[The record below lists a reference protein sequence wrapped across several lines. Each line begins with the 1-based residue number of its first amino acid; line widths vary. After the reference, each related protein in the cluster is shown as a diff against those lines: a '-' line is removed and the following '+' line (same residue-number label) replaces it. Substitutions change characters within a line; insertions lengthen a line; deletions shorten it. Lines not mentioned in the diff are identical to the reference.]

1 MLGNLQ
7 IGQPKQQI
15 IKSALDSCKKAFWFC
30 LMFSFFI
37 SIFTLAS
44 SVYSMQVLDRVLSS
58 NSFETLLY
66 LTIIV
71 LAFLTFL
78 GILTEVRSTIFLHIS
93 NWLDEALSPVLF
105 NSSIEAQ
112 GSNKNISSQNMRDLQ
127 TIKGFISG
135 PNLAVLLDAPFA
147 IIYLIMIFFI
157 HWINGL
163 VTLVGGLIM
172 LKMAY
177 INEKTT
183 KELIDKTNQMQAE
196 VMRDFEII
204 SSNSEA
210 INAMGMKGNVRENWQ
225 AGNDELRKSS
235 TDLATVSNRI
245 SSISKTLRMA
255 LQTLTMASSAILVM
269 FNKMSSGGIIAT
281 SILAGK
287 ALAPFDN
294 AIGLWKSLKTTKAAY
309 LRLNESLKNYVEDK
323 GKIELPTPQGEIIAD
338 KLIYKIPNSD
348 RFLIKGASFKINA
361 GEVIGIIGPTG
372 SGKTTL
378 ARLLVGVLKP
388 SSGIVKIDGANLFDQ
403 DLEKIGKHIGYL
415 PQDVEL
421 FKGLVKHNIA
431 RMHKEAKDEEIIKA
445 AKFCDVHEIILS
457 LANGY
462 ETPIEKDAANLSAG
476 QKQRIA
482 LARAYFGDV
491 KFVVLDEPNSNLDTE
506 GENALNN
513 AILRARTNKITT
525 VIITHRASVI
535 SICDKVM
542 VLRDGEVKAFD
553 ATDKVLGKSSQQN
566 SGMATLG
573 ATT

>member
-1 MLGNLQ
+1 MLKNLQ
-7 IGQPKQQI
+7 IQQPQQQI
-15 IKSALDSCKKAFWFC
+15 IRLSLESCKKAFWFC
-30 LMFSFFI
+30 LLFSFFI

-44 SVYSMQVLDRVLSS
+44 SIYSMQVLDRVLSS

-71 LAFLTFL
+71 LAFLIFL
-78 GILTEVRSTIFLHIS
+78 GILTQVRSTIFLHVS
-93 NWLDEALSPVLF
+93 NWLDEKLSPILF

-135 PNLAVLLDAPFA
+135 PNLAVLFDAPFA
-147 IIYLIMIFFI
+147 IVYLVMIFFI

-163 VTLVGGLIM
+163 ITLVGGLIM

-177 INEKTT
+177 INEKST
-183 KELIDKTNQMQAE
+183 KELIEKTNQMQAE

-204 SSNSEA
+204 SSNSEV
-210 INAMGMKGNVRENWQ
+210 INAMGMKGNVRGNWQ
-225 AGNDELRKSS
+225 AGNDELRKASA
-235 TDLATVSNRI
+235 DLATLTNRI

-255 LQTLTMASSAILVM
+255 LQTITMASSAILVM
-269 FNKMSSGGIIAT
+269 YSKMSAGGIIAT

-294 AIGLWKSLKTTKAAY
+294 AIGLWKSLKTAKAAY
-309 LRLNESLKNYVEDK
+309 FRLNESLKNYVEDK
-323 GKIELPTPQGEIIAD
+323 GKIDLPKPNGEIVVD
-338 KLIYKIPNSD
+338 KLIYKLEKSD
-348 RFLIKGASFKINA
+348 RLLIKGISFKINP

-388 SSGIVKIDGANLFDQ
+388 NSGIVKIDGANLFDQ

-431 RMHKEAKDEEIIKA
+431 RMNKEAKDEEIIKA
-445 AKFCDVHEIILS
+445 AQFCDVHEIILS
-457 LANGY
+457 LSQGY

-491 KFVVLDEPNSNLDTE
+491 KFVVLDEPNSNLDAE
-506 GENALNN
+506 GEAALNN
-513 AILRARTNKITT
+513 AILRAKENKITT
-525 VIITHRASVI
+525 IIITHRTSVI

-553 ATDKVLGKSSQQN
+553 SADKVLGKSSGL
-566 SGMATLG
+566 SLG
-573 ATT
+573 AVT

>member
-1 MLGNLQ
+1 MSNNLQ
-7 IGQPKQQI
+7 IPQQQI
-15 IKSALDSCKKAFWFC
+15 IKLSLDSCKKAFWFC
-30 LMFSFFI
+30 LIFSFFI

-44 SVYSMQVLDRVLSS
+44 SIYSMQVLDRVLSS

-71 LAFLTFL
+71 LVFLIFL
-78 GILTEVRSTIFLHIS
+78 GILTQIRSTIFLHVS
-93 NWLDEALSPVLF
+93 NWLDEKLSSVLF

-135 PNLAVLLDAPFA
+135 PNLATLFDAPFA
-147 IIYLIMIFFI
+147 VIYLIMIFFI
-157 HWINGL
+157 HFINGFI
-163 VTLVGGLIM
+163 TLIGGLIM

-177 INEKTT
+177 INEKST
-183 KELIDKTNQMQAE
+183 KELIDKTNQMQVE
-196 VMRDFEII
+196 VMKDFEII
-204 SSNSEA
+204 SSNSEV
-210 INAMGMKGNVRENWQ
+210 INAMGMKANVRENWQ
-225 AGNDELRKSS
+225 AGNDELRKAS
-235 TDLATVSNRI
+235 TDLTTLSNKI
-245 SSISKTLRMA
+245 SSITKTLRMA
-255 LQTLTMASSAILVM
+255 LQTITMASSAILVM
-269 FNKMSSGGIIAT
+269 YNKMSSGGIIAT

-294 AIGLWKSLKTTKAAY
+294 AIGLWKSLKTAKSSY
-309 LRLNESLKNYVEDK
+309 FRLNESLKYYVEEK
-323 GKIELPTPQGEIIAD
+323 GKIELPIPRGEIIVD
-338 KLIYKIPNSD
+338 KLIYKLEKSD
-348 RFLIKGASFKINA
+348 RLLIKGISFKINH

-388 SSGIVKIDGANLFDQ
+388 NSGIVKIDGANLFDQ

-431 RMHKEAKDEEIIKA
+431 RMDKNAKDEEIIKA
-445 AKFCDVHEIILS
+445 SQFCDVHEIILS
-457 LANGY
+457 LSQGY
-462 ETPIEKDAANLSAG
+462 ETLIEKDASNLSAG

-491 KFVVLDEPNSNLDTE
+491 KFVVLDEPNSNLDSE
-506 GENALNN
+506 GETALNN
-513 AILRARTNKITT
+513 AILRAKENKITT
-525 VIITHRASVI
+525 IIITHRTSVI

-542 VLRDGEVKAFD
+542 VLRDGEIKSFD
-553 ATDKVLGKSSQQN
+553 SIDKILGKSPQTSLN
-566 SGMATLG
+566 IEA
-573 ATT
+573 

>member
-1 MLGNLQ
+1 MLKNLQ
-7 IGQPKQQI
+7 THQPQQQI
-15 IKSALDSCKKAFWFC
+15 IKSALESCKKAFWFC
-30 LMFSFFI
+30 LLFSFFI

-44 SVYSMQVLDRVLSS
+44 SIYSMQVLDRVLSS

-71 LAFLTFL
+71 LAFLAFL
-78 GILTEVRSTIFLHIS
+78 GILTQVRSTIFLHVS
-93 NWLDEALSPVLF
+93 NWLDEKLSPVLF

-127 TIKGFISG
+127 TIKGFVAG
-135 PNLAVLLDAPFA
+135 PNLAVLFDAPFA
-147 IIYLIMIFFI
+147 VVYLIMIFFI

-163 VTLVGGLIM
+163 ITLVGGLIM

-177 INEKTT
+177 INEKST

-204 SSNSEA
+204 SSNSEV
-210 INAMGMKGNVRENWQ
+210 INAMGMKGNVRGNWQ
-225 AGNDELRKSS
+225 AGNDELRKASA
-235 TDLATVSNRI
+235 DLATVSNRI

-255 LQTLTMASSAILVM
+255 LQTITMASSAILVM
-269 FNKMSSGGIIAT
+269 YNKMSSGGIIAT

-287 ALAPFDN
+287 ALAPFDS
-294 AIGLWKSLKTTKAAY
+294 AIGLWKSLKTTKSAY

-323 GKIELPTPQGEIIAD
+323 GKIELPTPKGEIAVD
-338 KLIYKIPNSD
+338 KLIYKLPNSD
-348 RFLIKGASFKINA
+348 RLLIKGASFKINS

-431 RMHKEAKDEEIIKA
+431 RMDKNAKDEEIIKA
-445 AKFCDVHEIILS
+445 AQFCDVHEIILS
-457 LANGY
+457 LMQGY
-462 ETPIEKDAANLSAG
+462 ETPIEKDASNLSAG

-506 GENALNN
+506 GETALNN
-513 AILRARTNKITT
+513 TILRAKENKITT
-525 VIITHRASVI
+525 VIITHRPSVAG
-535 SICDKVM
+535 ICDKIM
-542 VLRDGEVKAFD
+542 LLKDGEVKAFD
-553 ATDKVLGKSSQQN
+553 VASKVLG
-566 SGMATLG
+566 G
-573 ATT
+573 AVIS

>member
-1 MLGNLQ
+1 
-7 IGQPKQQI
+7 
-15 IKSALDSCKKAFWFC
+15 
-30 LMFSFFI
+30 
-37 SIFTLAS
+37 
-44 SVYSMQVLDRVLSS
+44 MQVLDRVLSS

-78 GILTEVRSTIFLHIS
+78 GILTQIRSTIFLHVA
-93 NWLDEALSPVLF
+93 NWLDEKLSPALF

-127 TIKGFISG
+127 SLKGFISG
-135 PNLAVLLDAPFA
+135 PNLAVLFDAPFA

-163 VTLVGGLIM
+163 ITLVGGLIM

-177 INEKTT
+177 INERST
-183 KELIDKTNQMQAE
+183 KELIEKTNQMQAE

-204 SSNSEA
+204 SSNSEV
-210 INAMGMKGNVRENWQ
+210 INAMGMKANVRGNWQ
-225 AGNDELRKSS
+225 SGNDELRKASA
-235 TDLATVSNRI
+235 DLATISNRI

-255 LQTLTMASSAILVM
+255 LQTITMASSAILVM
-269 FNKMSSGGIIAT
+269 YNKMSSGGIIAT

-287 ALAPFDN
+287 ALAPFDS
-294 AIGLWKSLKTTKAAY
+294 AIGLWKSLKTTKSAY
-309 LRLNESLKNYVEDK
+309 LRLSESLKNYTEDK
-323 GKIELPTPQGEIIAD
+323 GKIELPTPKGEIIVE
-338 KLIYKIPNSD
+338 KLVYKLEKSD
-348 RFLIKGASFKINA
+348 RLLIKGISFKINQ
-361 GEVIGIIGPTG
+361 GEVVGIIGPTG

-388 SSGIVKIDGANLFDQ
+388 NSGIVKIDGANLFDQ
-403 DLEKIGKHIGYL
+403 DLEKIGKYVGYL

-431 RMHKEAKDEEIIKA
+431 RMDKNAKDEEIIKA
-445 AKFCDVHEIILS
+445 AQFCDVHEIILS
-457 LANGY
+457 LSQGY
-462 ETPIEKDAANLSAG
+462 ETPIEKDASNLSAG

-482 LARAYFGDV
+482 LARTYFGDV

-525 VIITHRASVI
+525 IIITHRPSVA
-535 SICDKVM
+535 SICDKIM
-542 VLRDGEVKAFD
+542 VLKDGEIKAFD
-553 ATDKVLGKSSQQN
+553 AASAILGKSSQ
-566 SGMATLG
+566 SSLG
-573 ATT
+573 VTS

>member
-1 MLGNLQ
+1 MLKNLQ
-7 IGQPKQQI
+7 IPQPQQKI
-15 IKSALDSCKKAFWFC
+15 IRLSLESCKKAFWFC
-30 LMFSFFI
+30 LLFSFFI

-44 SVYSMQVLDRVLSS
+44 SIYSMQVLDRVLSS

-71 LAFLTFL
+71 LAFLIFL
-78 GILTEVRSTIFLHIS
+78 GILTQVRSTIFLHVS
-93 NWLDEALSPVLF
+93 NWLDEKLSPVLF

-112 GSNKNISSQNMRDLQ
+112 GSSKNISSQNMRDLQ

-135 PNLAVLLDAPFA
+135 PNLAVLFDAPFA
-147 IIYLIMIFFI
+147 IVYLIMIFFI

-163 VTLVGGLIM
+163 ITLVGGLVM

-177 INEKTT
+177 INEKST

-204 SSNSEA
+204 SSNSEV
-210 INAMGMKGNVRENWQ
+210 INAMGMKGNVRGNWQ
-225 AGNDELRKSS
+225 NGNDELRKASA
-235 TDLATVSNRI
+235 DLATVSNRI

-255 LQTLTMASSAILVM
+255 LQTITMASSAILVM
-269 FNKMSSGGIIAT
+269 YNKMSAGGIIAT

-294 AIGLWKSLKTTKAAY
+294 AIGLWKSLKTAKAAY
-309 LRLNESLKNYVEDK
+309 FRLNESLKNYVEDK
-323 GKIELPTPQGEIIAD
+323 DKIELPTPKGEILVD
-338 KLIYKIPNSD
+338 KLICKLEKSD
-348 RFLIKGASFKINA
+348 RLLIKGISFKINS

-388 SSGIVKIDGANLFDQ
+388 NSGIVKIDGANLFDQ

-431 RMHKEAKDEEIIKA
+431 RMNRESKDEEIIKA
-445 AKFCDVHEIILS
+445 AQFCDVHEIILS
-457 LANGY
+457 LSQGY

-491 KFVVLDEPNSNLDTE
+491 KFVVLDEPNSNLDSE
-506 GENALNN
+506 GEAALNN
-513 AILRARTNKITT
+513 AILRAKENKITT
-525 VIITHRASVI
+525 IVITHRTSVI

-542 VLRDGEVKAFD
+542 VLKDGEIKAFD
-553 ATDKVLGKSSQQN
+553 SVDKVLGKSPQPSLRV
-566 SGMATLG
+566 AT
-573 ATT
+573 

>member
-1 MLGNLQ
+1 MLKDLALKDR
-7 IGQPKQQI
+7 PQQI
-15 IKSALDSCKKAFWFC
+15 IKSSLESCKKAFWFC
-30 LMFSFFI
+30 LLFSFFI

-44 SVYSMQVLDRVLSS
+44 SIYSMQVLDRVLAS

-78 GILTEVRSTIFLHIS
+78 GILTQVRSTIFLHIS
-93 NWLDEALSPVLF
+93 NWLDEKLSPVLF

-127 TIKGFISG
+127 TLKGFISG
-135 PNLAVLLDAPFA
+135 PNLAVFFDAPFA
-147 IIYLIMIFFI
+147 IVYLIMIFFI

-163 VTLVGGLIM
+163 ITLVGGLIM

-177 INEKTT
+177 INERTT
-183 KELIDKTNQMQAE
+183 KELIEKTNQMQAE

-204 SSNSEA
+204 SSNSEV
-210 INAMGMKGNVRENWQ
+210 INAMGMKANVRGNWQ
-225 AGNDELRKSS
+225 SGNDELRKRSA
-235 TDLATVSNRI
+235 DLATISNRI

-255 LQTLTMASSAILVM
+255 LQTITMASSAILVM
-269 FNKMSSGGIIAT
+269 YNKMSSGGIIAT

-309 LRLNESLKNYVEDK
+309 FRLNESLKNYVEDK
-323 GKIELPTPQGEIIAD
+323 GKIELPSHKGEIVVD
-338 KLIYKIPNSD
+338 KLIYKSGGEGRLI
-348 RFLIKGASFKINA
+348 IKGVSFKINP

-403 DLEKIGKHIGYL
+403 DLEKTGKYLGYL

-431 RMHKEAKDEEIIKA
+431 RMNKEIKDEEIIKA
-445 AKFCDVHEIILS
+445 AQFCDVHEVILS
-457 LANGY
+457 LSQGY
-462 ETPIEKDAANLSAG
+462 ETPIEKDASNLSAG
-476 QKQRIA
+476 QRQRIA

-491 KFVVLDEPNSNLDTE
+491 KFVVLDEPNSNLDAE
-506 GENALNN
+506 GEAALN
-513 AILRARTNKITT
+513 ATILRARTSKITT
-525 VIITHRASVI
+525 IIITHRPSVAG
-535 SICDKVM
+535 ICDKIM
-542 VLRDGEVKAFD
+542 LLKDGEVKAFD
-553 ATDKVLGKSSQQN
+553 AASKVLG
-566 SGMATLG
+566 G
-573 ATT
+573 AVVS

>member
-1 MLGNLQ
+1 MLKNLQ
-7 IGQPKQQI
+7 IQQPQQQI
-15 IKSALDSCKKAFWFC
+15 IRFSLESCKKAFWFC
-30 LMFSFFI
+30 LLFSFFI

-44 SVYSMQVLDRVLSS
+44 SIYSMQVLDRVLAS

-71 LAFLTFL
+71 LVFLIFL
-78 GILTEVRSTIFLHIS
+78 GILTQVRSTIFLHVS
-93 NWLDEALSPVLF
+93 NWLDKKLSPILF
-105 NSSIEAQ
+105 NSTIESQ

-127 TIKGFISG
+127 AIKGFISG
-135 PNLAVLLDAPFA
+135 PNLAVLFDAPFA
-147 IIYLIMIFFI
+147 IVYLIMIFFI

-163 VTLVGGLIM
+163 ITLLGGLVM

-177 INEKTT
+177 INEKST
-183 KELIDKTNQMQAE
+183 KKLIEKTNHMQTE

-204 SSNSEA
+204 SSNSEV
-210 INAMGMKGNVRENWQ
+210 INAMGMKANVRENWQ
-225 AGNDELRKSS
+225 VGNDELRKVSA
-235 TDLATVSNRI
+235 DLATISNRI
-245 SSISKTLRMA
+245 SSISKTLRMT
-255 LQTLTMASSAILVM
+255 LQTITMASSAVLVM
-269 FNKMSSGGIIAT
+269 YNKMSSGGIIAT

-294 AIGLWKSLKTTKAAY
+294 AIGLWKSLKTTKIAY
-309 LRLNESLKNYVEDK
+309 LRLNESLKNYVEEK
-323 GKIELPTPQGEIIAD
+323 GKIELPIPRGEIIVD
-338 KLIYKIPNSD
+338 KLIYKLEKSD
-348 RFLIKGASFKINA
+348 RLLIKGISFKINH

-431 RMHKEAKDEEIIKA
+431 RMNKNAKDEDIIKTT
-445 AKFCDVHEIILS
+445 KLCDVHEIILALS
-457 LANGY
+457 QGY
-462 ETPIEKDAANLSAG
+462 ETPIEKDASNLSAG

-506 GENALNN
+506 GETALNN
-513 AILRARTNKITT
+513 AILRAKKNKITT
-525 VIITHRASVI
+525 IIISHRTSVI

-542 VLRDGEVKAFD
+542 VLRDGELKAFD
-553 ATDKVLGKSSQQN
+553 NADKILGKSHRIYN
-566 SGMATLG
+566 EVAK
-573 ATT
+573 

>member
-1 MLGNLQ
+1 MLKNLQ
-7 IGQPKQQI
+7 MPQPQQKI
-15 IKSALDSCKKAFWFC
+15 IRLSLESCKKAFWFC
-30 LMFSFFI
+30 LLFSFFI

-44 SVYSMQVLDRVLSS
+44 SIYSMQVLDRVLSS

-71 LAFLTFL
+71 LAFLIFL
-78 GILTEVRSTIFLHIS
+78 GILTQVRSTIFLHVS
-93 NWLDEALSPVLF
+93 NWLDEKLSPILF

-135 PNLAVLLDAPFA
+135 PNLAVLFDAPFA
-147 IIYLIMIFFI
+147 IVYLVMIFFI

-163 VTLVGGLIM
+163 ITLVGGLVM

-177 INEKTT
+177 INEKST
-183 KELIDKTNQMQAE
+183 KELIEKTNQMQAE

-204 SSNSEA
+204 SSNSEV
-210 INAMGMKGNVRENWQ
+210 INAMGMKGNVRGNWQ
-225 AGNDELRKSS
+225 NGNDELRKASA
-235 TDLATVSNRI
+235 DLATVSNRI

-255 LQTLTMASSAILVM
+255 LQTITMASSAILVM
-269 FNKMSSGGIIAT
+269 YSKMSAGGIIAT

-294 AIGLWKSLKTTKAAY
+294 AIGLWKSLKTAKAAY
-309 LRLNESLKNYVEDK
+309 FRLNESLKNYVEDK
-323 GKIELPTPQGEIIAD
+323 DKIDLPKPNGEIIVD
-338 KLIYKIPNSD
+338 KLVYKLEKSD
-348 RFLIKGASFKINA
+348 RLLIKGISFKINP

-388 SSGIVKIDGANLFDQ
+388 NSGIVKIDGANLFDQ

-431 RMHKEAKDEEIIKA
+431 RMNRESKDEEIIKA
-445 AKFCDVHEIILS
+445 AQFCDVHEIILS
-457 LANGY
+457 LSQGY

-491 KFVVLDEPNSNLDTE
+491 KFVVLDEPNSNLDAE
-506 GENALNN
+506 GEAALNN
-513 AILRARTNKITT
+513 AILCAKENKITT
-525 VIITHRASVI
+525 IVITHRTSVI

-542 VLRDGEVKAFD
+542 VLKDGEIKAFD
-553 ATDKVLGKSSQQN
+553 SVDKVLGKSPQPSLRV
-566 SGMATLG
+566 AT
-573 ATT
+573 

>member
-1 MLGNLQ
+1 MLKNLQ
-7 IGQPKQQI
+7 IQQPQQQI
-15 IKSALDSCKKAFWFC
+15 IRFSLESCKKAFWFC
-30 LMFSFFI
+30 LLFSFFI
-37 SIFTLAS
+37 NIFTLAS
-44 SVYSMQVLDRVLSS
+44 SIYSMQVLDRVLAS

-71 LAFLTFL
+71 LVFLIFL
-78 GILTEVRSTIFLHIS
+78 GILTQVRSTIFLHVS
-93 NWLDEALSPVLF
+93 NWLDKKLSPILF
-105 NSSIEAQ
+105 NSTIESQ

-127 TIKGFISG
+127 AIKGFISG
-135 PNLAVLLDAPFA
+135 PNLAVLFDAPFA
-147 IIYLIMIFFI
+147 IVYLIMIFFI

-163 VTLVGGLIM
+163 ITLLGGLVM

-177 INEKTT
+177 INEKST
-183 KELIDKTNQMQAE
+183 KKLIEKTNHMQTE

-204 SSNSEA
+204 SSNSEV
-210 INAMGMKGNVRENWQ
+210 INAMGMKANVRENWQ
-225 AGNDELRKSS
+225 VGNDELRKVSA
-235 TDLATVSNRI
+235 DLATISNRI
-245 SSISKTLRMA
+245 SSISKTLRMT
-255 LQTLTMASSAILVM
+255 LQTITMASSAVLVM
-269 FNKMSSGGIIAT
+269 YNKMSSGGIIAT

-294 AIGLWKSLKTTKAAY
+294 AIGLWKSLKTTKIAY
-309 LRLNESLKNYVEDK
+309 LRLNESLKNYVEEK
-323 GKIELPTPQGEIIAD
+323 GKIELPIPRGEIIVD
-338 KLIYKIPNSD
+338 KLIYKLEKSD
-348 RFLIKGASFKINA
+348 RLLIKGISFKINH

-431 RMHKEAKDEEIIKA
+431 RMNKNAKDEDIIKA
-445 AKFCDVHEIILS
+445 TKLCDVHEIILALS
-457 LANGY
+457 QGY
-462 ETPIEKDAANLSAG
+462 ETPIEKDASNLSAG

-506 GENALNN
+506 GETALNN
-513 AILRARTNKITT
+513 AILRAKKNKITT
-525 VIITHRASVI
+525 IIISHRTSVI

-542 VLRDGEVKAFD
+542 VLRDGELKAFD
-553 ATDKVLGKSSQQN
+553 NADKILGKSHRIYN
-566 SGMATLG
+566 EVAK
-573 ATT
+573 

>member
-1 MLGNLQ
+1 MLKNLQ
-7 IGQPKQQI
+7 IQQPQQQI
-15 IKSALDSCKKAFWFC
+15 IRLSLESCKKAFWFC
-30 LMFSFFI
+30 LLFSFFI

-44 SVYSMQVLDRVLSS
+44 SIYSMQVLDRVLSS

-71 LAFLTFL
+71 LAFLIFL
-78 GILTEVRSTIFLHIS
+78 GILTQVRSTIFLHVS
-93 NWLDEALSPVLF
+93 NWLDEKLSPILF

-135 PNLAVLLDAPFA
+135 PNLAVLFDAPFA
-147 IIYLIMIFFI
+147 IVYLIMIFFI

-163 VTLVGGLIM
+163 ITLVGGLVM

-177 INEKTT
+177 INEKST
-183 KELIDKTNQMQAE
+183 KELIEKTNQMQAE

-204 SSNSEA
+204 SSNSEV
-210 INAMGMKGNVRENWQ
+210 INAMGMKGNVRGNWQ
-225 AGNDELRKSS
+225 AGNDELRKASA
-235 TDLATVSNRI
+235 DLATVSNRI

-255 LQTLTMASSAILVM
+255 LQTITMAASAILVM
-269 FNKMSSGGIIAT
+269 YNKMSSGGIIAT

-294 AIGLWKSLKTTKAAY
+294 AIGLWKSLKTAKAAY
-309 LRLNESLKNYVEDK
+309 FRLNESLKNYIEDK
-323 GKIELPTPQGEIIAD
+323 GKIELPEPKGEIVVD
-338 KLIYKIPNSD
+338 RLVYKLDRSD
-348 RFLIKGASFKINA
+348 RLLIKGVSFKINP

-388 SSGIVKIDGANLFDQ
+388 NSGIVKIDGANLFDQ

-431 RMHKEAKDEEIIKA
+431 RMDKNAKDEEIIKA
-445 AKFCDVHEIILS
+445 AQFCDVHEIILS
-457 LANGY
+457 LSQGY
-462 ETPIEKDAANLSAG
+462 ETPIEKDASNLSAG

-491 KFVVLDEPNSNLDTE
+491 KFVVLDEPNSNLDAE
-506 GENALNN
+506 GEAALNN
-513 AILRARTNKITT
+513 AILRAKENKITT
-525 VIITHRASVI
+525 IVITHRTSVI

-542 VLRDGEVKAFD
+542 VLKDGEIKAFD
-553 ATDKVLGKSSQQN
+553 SADKVLGKSPGLS
-566 SGMATLG
+566 LG
-573 ATT
+573 AAT

>member
-1 MLGNLQ
+1 MSNNLQ
-7 IGQPKQQI
+7 IPQQQI
-15 IKSALDSCKKAFWFC
+15 IKLSLDSCKKAFWFC
-30 LMFSFFI
+30 LIFSFFI

-44 SVYSMQVLDRVLSS
+44 SIYSMQVLDRVLSS

-71 LAFLTFL
+71 LVFLIFL
-78 GILTEVRSTIFLHIS
+78 GILTQIRSTIFLHVS
-93 NWLDEALSPVLF
+93 NWLDEKLSSVLF

-135 PNLAVLLDAPFA
+135 PNLATLFDAPFA
-147 IIYLIMIFFI
+147 VIYLIMIFFI
-157 HWINGL
+157 HFINGFI
-163 VTLVGGLIM
+163 TLIGGLIM

-177 INEKTT
+177 INEKST
-183 KELIDKTNQMQAE
+183 KELIDKTNQMQVE
-196 VMRDFEII
+196 VMKDFEII
-204 SSNSEA
+204 SSNSEV
-210 INAMGMKGNVRENWQ
+210 INAMGMKANVRENWQ
-225 AGNDELRKSS
+225 AGNDELRKAS
-235 TDLATVSNRI
+235 TDLTTLSNKI
-245 SSISKTLRMA
+245 SSITKTLRMA
-255 LQTLTMASSAILVM
+255 LQTITMASSAILVM
-269 FNKMSSGGIIAT
+269 YNKMSSGGIIAT

-294 AIGLWKSLKTTKAAY
+294 AIGLWKSLKTARSSY
-309 LRLNESLKNYVEDK
+309 FRLNESLKYYVEEK
-323 GKIELPTPQGEIIAD
+323 GKIELPIPRGEIIVD
-338 KLIYKIPNSD
+338 KLIYKLEKSD
-348 RFLIKGASFKINA
+348 RLLIKGISFKINH

-388 SSGIVKIDGANLFDQ
+388 NSGILKIDGANLFDQ

-431 RMHKEAKDEEIIKA
+431 RMDKNAKDEEIIKA
-445 AKFCDVHEIILS
+445 SQFCDVHEIILS
-457 LANGY
+457 LSQGY
-462 ETPIEKDAANLSAG
+462 ETLIEKDASNLSAG

-491 KFVVLDEPNSNLDTE
+491 KFVVLDEPNSNLDSE
-506 GENALNN
+506 GETALNN
-513 AILRARTNKITT
+513 AILRAKENKITT
-525 VIITHRASVI
+525 IIITHRTSVI

-542 VLRDGEVKAFD
+542 VLRDGEIKSFD
-553 ATDKVLGKSSQQN
+553 SIDKILGKSPQTSLN
-566 SGMATLG
+566 IEA
-573 ATT
+573 

>member
-1 MLGNLQ
+1 MLKNLQ
-7 IGQPKQQI
+7 IQQPQQQI
-15 IKSALDSCKKAFWFC
+15 IRFSLESCKKAFWFC
-30 LMFSFFI
+30 LLFSFFI

-44 SVYSMQVLDRVLSS
+44 SIYSMQVLDRVLAS

-71 LAFLTFL
+71 LVFLIFL
-78 GILTEVRSTIFLHIS
+78 GILTQVRSTIFLHVS
-93 NWLDEALSPVLF
+93 NWLDKKLSPILF
-105 NSSIEAQ
+105 NSTIESQ

-127 TIKGFISG
+127 AIKGFISG
-135 PNLAVLLDAPFA
+135 PNLAVLFDAPFA
-147 IIYLIMIFFI
+147 IVYLIMIFFI

-163 VTLVGGLIM
+163 ITLLGGLVM

-177 INEKTT
+177 INEKST
-183 KELIDKTNQMQAE
+183 KKLIEKTNHMQTE

-204 SSNSEA
+204 SSNSEV
-210 INAMGMKGNVRENWQ
+210 INAMGMKANVRENWQ
-225 AGNDELRKSS
+225 VGNDELRKVSA
-235 TDLATVSNRI
+235 DLATISNRI
-245 SSISKTLRMA
+245 SSISKTLRMT
-255 LQTLTMASSAILVM
+255 LQTITMASSAVLVM
-269 FNKMSSGGIIAT
+269 YNKMSSGGIIAT

-294 AIGLWKSLKTTKAAY
+294 AIGLWKSLKTTKIAY
-309 LRLNESLKNYVEDK
+309 LRLNESLKNYVEEK
-323 GKIELPTPQGEIIAD
+323 GKIELPIPRGEIIVD
-338 KLIYKIPNSD
+338 KLIYKLEKSD
-348 RFLIKGASFKINA
+348 RLLIKGISFKINH

-378 ARLLVGVLKP
+378 ARLLVGVLKQ

-431 RMHKEAKDEEIIKA
+431 RMNKNAKDEDIIKA
-445 AKFCDVHEIILS
+445 TKLCDVHEIILALS
-457 LANGY
+457 QGY
-462 ETPIEKDAANLSAG
+462 ETPIEKDASNLSAG

-506 GENALNN
+506 GETALNN
-513 AILRARTNKITT
+513 AILRAKKNKITT
-525 VIITHRASVI
+525 IIISHRTSVI

-542 VLRDGEVKAFD
+542 VLRDGELKAFD
-553 ATDKVLGKSSQQN
+553 NADKILGKSHRIYN
-566 SGMATLG
+566 EVAK
-573 ATT
+573 

>member
-1 MLGNLQ
+1 MLKGIQ
-7 IGQPKQQI
+7 AQQSQQQI
-15 IKSALDSCKKAFWFC
+15 IRLSLESCKKSFWFC
-30 LMFSFFI
+30 LLFSFFI

-44 SVYSMQVLDRVLSS
+44 SIYSMQVLDRVLSS

-71 LAFLTFL
+71 LAFLIFL
-78 GILTEVRSTIFLHIS
+78 GILTQVRSTIFLHVS
-93 NWLDEALSPVLF
+93 NWLDEKLSPVLF
-105 NSSIEAQ
+105 DSSIEKQ

-135 PNLAVLLDAPFA
+135 PNLAVLFDAPFA
-147 IIYLIMIFFI
+147 IVYLVMIFFI

-163 VTLVGGLIM
+163 ITLIGGLVM

-177 INEKTT
+177 INEKST
-183 KELIDKTNQMQAE
+183 KELIEKTNQMQAE

-204 SSNSEA
+204 SSNSEV
-210 INAMGMKGNVRENWQ
+210 INAMGMKGNVRGNWQ
-225 AGNDELRKSS
+225 NGNDELRKASA
-235 TDLATVSNRI
+235 DLATVGNRI

-255 LQTLTMASSAILVM
+255 LQTITMASSAVLVM
-269 FNKMSSGGIIAT
+269 YNKMSAGGIIAT

-294 AIGLWKSLKTTKAAY
+294 AIGLWKSLKTTRSAY
-309 LRLNESLKNYVEDK
+309 FRLNESLKNYVEDK
-323 GKIELPTPQGEIIAD
+323 DKIDLPKPNGEIVVD
-338 KLIYKIPNSD
+338 KLIYKLEKSD
-348 RFLIKGASFKINA
+348 RLLIKGISFKINS

-388 SSGIVKIDGANLFDQ
+388 NSGIVKIDGANLFDQ

-431 RMHKEAKDEEIIKA
+431 RMDKNAKDEEIIKA
-445 AKFCDVHEIILS
+445 AQFCDVHEIILS
-457 LANGY
+457 LTQGY
-462 ETPIEKDAANLSAG
+462 ETPIEKDASNLSAG

-491 KFVVLDEPNSNLDTE
+491 KFVVLDEPNSNLDAE
-506 GENALNN
+506 GETALNN
-513 AILRARTNKITT
+513 AILGAKKNKITT
-525 VIITHRASVI
+525 VVITHRTSVI

-542 VLRDGEVKAFD
+542 VLRDGEVRAFD
-553 ATDKVLGKSSQQN
+553 SADKVFGKSSGL
-566 SGMATLG
+566 SLGMAT
-573 ATT
+573 

>member
-1 MLGNLQ
+1 MPNNLQ
-7 IGQPKQQI
+7 IPQQQI
-15 IKSALDSCKKAFWFC
+15 IKLSLDSCKKAFWFC
-30 LMFSFFI
+30 LIFSFFI

-44 SVYSMQVLDRVLSS
+44 SIYSMQVLDRVLSS

-71 LAFLTFL
+71 LVFLIFL
-78 GILTEVRSTIFLHIS
+78 GILTQIRSTIFLHVS
-93 NWLDEALSPVLF
+93 NWLDEKLSSVLF

-135 PNLAVLLDAPFA
+135 PNLATLFDAPFA
-147 IIYLIMIFFI
+147 VIYLIMIFFI
-157 HWINGL
+157 HFINGFI
-163 VTLVGGLIM
+163 TLIGGLIM

-177 INEKTT
+177 INEKST
-183 KELIDKTNQMQAE
+183 KELIDKTNQMQVE
-196 VMRDFEII
+196 VMKDFEII
-204 SSNSEA
+204 SSNSEV
-210 INAMGMKGNVRENWQ
+210 INAMGMKANVRENWQ
-225 AGNDELRKSS
+225 AGNDELRKAS
-235 TDLATVSNRI
+235 TDLTTLSNKI
-245 SSISKTLRMA
+245 SSITKTLRMA
-255 LQTLTMASSAILVM
+255 LQTITMASSAILVM
-269 FNKMSSGGIIAT
+269 YNKMSSGGIIAT

-294 AIGLWKSLKTTKAAY
+294 AIGLWKSLKTAKSSY
-309 LRLNESLKNYVEDK
+309 FRLNESLKYYVEEK
-323 GKIELPTPQGEIIAD
+323 GKIELPIPRGEIIVD
-338 KLIYKIPNSD
+338 KLIYKLEKSD
-348 RFLIKGASFKINA
+348 RLLIKGISFKINH

-388 SSGIVKIDGANLFDQ
+388 NSGIVKIDGANLFDQ

-431 RMHKEAKDEEIIKA
+431 RMDKNAKDEEIIKA
-445 AKFCDVHEIILS
+445 SQFCDVHEIILS
-457 LANGY
+457 LSQGY
-462 ETPIEKDAANLSAG
+462 ETLIEKDASNLSAG

-491 KFVVLDEPNSNLDTE
+491 KFVVLDEPNSNLDSE
-506 GENALNN
+506 GETALNN
-513 AILRARTNKITT
+513 AILRAKENKITT
-525 VIITHRASVI
+525 IIITHRTSVI

-542 VLRDGEVKAFD
+542 ILRDGEIKSFD
-553 ATDKVLGKSSQQN
+553 SVDKILGKSPQTSLN
-566 SGMATLG
+566 IEA
-573 ATT
+573 

>member
-1 MLGNLQ
+1 MQN
-7 IGQPKQQI
+7 QPQKI
-15 IKSALDSCKKAFWFC
+15 IKTSLDSCKRAFWFC
-30 LMFSFFI
+30 LLFSFFI

-44 SVYSMQVLDRVLSS
+44 SIYSMQVLDRVLSS

-71 LAFLTFL
+71 LAFLIFL
-78 GILTEVRSTIFLHIS
+78 GILTQVRSTIFLHVS
-93 NWLDEALSPVLF
+93 NWLDEKLSPILF
-105 NSSIEAQ
+105 NSSIESQ

-135 PNLAVLLDAPFA
+135 PNLAVLFDAPFA
-147 IIYLIMIFFI
+147 IVYLIMIFFI
-157 HWINGL
+157 HPINGII
-163 VTLVGGLIM
+163 TFVGGLIM

-177 INEKTT
+177 LNEKYT

-204 SSNSEA
+204 SSNSEV
-210 INAMGMKGNVRENWQ
+210 INAMGMKGNVRGNWQ
-225 AGNDELRKSS
+225 SGNDSLRKASS
-235 TDLATVSNRI
+235 DLATISNRI

-255 LQTLTMASSAILVM
+255 LQTITMASSAILVIY
-269 FNKMSSGGIIAT
+269 NKMSAGGIIAT

-294 AIGLWKSLKTTKAAY
+294 AIGLWKSLKTSKVAY
-309 LRLNESLKNYVEDK
+309 FRLNESLKNYVEDK
-323 GKIELPTPQGEIIAD
+323 DKIDLPKPNGEIVVD
-338 KLIYKIPNSD
+338 KLIYKLEKSD
-348 RFLIKGASFKINA
+348 RLLIKGISFKINS

-388 SSGIVKIDGANLFDQ
+388 NSGIVKIDGANLFDQ

-431 RMHKEAKDEEIIKA
+431 RMDKNAKDEEIIKS
-445 AKFCDVHEIILS
+445 AKFCDVHDIILS
-457 LANGY
+457 LSQGY
-462 ETPIEKDAANLSAG
+462 ETPIEKDASNLSAG

-482 LARAYFGDV
+482 LARAYYGDV

-506 GENALNN
+506 GETALNS
-513 AILRARTNKITT
+513 AILRAKENKITT
-525 VIITHRASVI
+525 IVITHRTSVI

-542 VLRDGEVKAFD
+542 VLRDGELKAFD
-553 ATDKVLGKSSQQN
+553 FANSILGK
-566 SGMATLG
+566 AL
-573 ATT
+573 

>member
-1 MLGNLQ
+1 MSNNLQ
-7 IGQPKQQI
+7 IPQQQI
-15 IKSALDSCKKAFWFC
+15 IKLSLDSCKKAFWFC
-30 LMFSFFI
+30 LIFSFFI

-44 SVYSMQVLDRVLSS
+44 SIYSMQVLDRVLSS

-71 LAFLTFL
+71 LVFLIFL
-78 GILTEVRSTIFLHIS
+78 GILTQIRSTIFLHVS
-93 NWLDEALSPVLF
+93 NWLDEKLSSVLF

-135 PNLAVLLDAPFA
+135 PNLATLFDAPFA
-147 IIYLIMIFFI
+147 VIYLIMIFFI
-157 HWINGL
+157 HFINGFI
-163 VTLVGGLIM
+163 TLIGGLIM

-177 INEKTT
+177 INEKST
-183 KELIDKTNQMQAE
+183 KELIDKTNQMQVE
-196 VMRDFEII
+196 VMKDFEII
-204 SSNSEA
+204 SSNSEV
-210 INAMGMKGNVRENWQ
+210 INAMGMKANVRENWQ
-225 AGNDELRKSS
+225 AGNDELRKAS
-235 TDLATVSNRI
+235 TDLTTLSNKI
-245 SSISKTLRMA
+245 SSITKTLRMA
-255 LQTLTMASSAILVM
+255 LQTITMASSAILVM
-269 FNKMSSGGIIAT
+269 YNKMSSGSIIAT

-294 AIGLWKSLKTTKAAY
+294 AIGLWKSLKTARSAY
-309 LRLNESLKNYVEDK
+309 FRLNESLKNYVEEK
-323 GKIELPTPQGEIIAD
+323 GKIELPIPRGQIIVD
-338 KLIYKIPNSD
+338 KLIYKLEKSD
-348 RFLIKGASFKINA
+348 RLLIKGISFKINH

-388 SSGIVKIDGANLFDQ
+388 NSGIVKIDGANLFDQ

-431 RMHKEAKDEEIIKA
+431 RMDKNAKDEEIIKA
-445 AKFCDVHEIILS
+445 SQFCDVHEIILS
-457 LANGY
+457 LSQGY
-462 ETPIEKDAANLSAG
+462 ETLIEKDASNLSAG

-491 KFVVLDEPNSNLDTE
+491 KFVVLDEPNSNLDSE
-506 GENALNN
+506 GETALNN
-513 AILRARTNKITT
+513 AILRAKENKITT
-525 VIITHRASVI
+525 IIITHRTSVI

-542 VLRDGEVKAFD
+542 VLRDGEIKSFD
-553 ATDKVLGKSSQQN
+553 SIDKILGKSPQTSLN
-566 SGMATLG
+566 IEA
-573 ATT
+573 